1 MHNLIILRPKPSQAK
16 PSQAKPSQANPAR
29 PAATSSNGG
38 LMPEPL
44 CAILLAPLQ
53 GPALPVEGRDE

>member
-1 MHNLIILRPKPSQAK
+1 MHNLIILRPKPT
-16 PSQAKPSQANPAR
+16 R
-29 PAATSSNGG
+29 LGPAATSSNGG

-44 CAILLAPLQ
+44 CAILLASLQ

>member
-1 MHNLIILRPKPSQAK
+1 MHNLIILRP
-16 PSQAKPSQANPAR
+16 KPSQANPAR